1 MHSKII
7 QSKEEMYA
15 IIDAC
20 EVCYVAMTD
29 LEGKPYL
36 LPFNF
41 GRKDN
46 VIYLHCGPEGKKL
59 NILREKPAVCIS
71 FSNGYSLYNQH
82 EKVACS
88 YGMMFRSV
96 LVYGNVEFL
105 EDYQQKIDVLN
116 IVMKQ
121 YVKKDFSYSEP
132 AVNNVVVMKIEIKE
146 MTGKKRGY

>member
-1 MHSKII
+1 MQSKII

-15 IIDAC
+15 IIDKC
-20 EVCYVAMTD
+20 DVCNVAMTD
-29 LEGKPYL
+29 LDGKPYL

-46 VIYLHCGPEGKKL
+46 SIYLHSGPEGKKL
-59 NILREKPAVCIS
+59 SILKTNPSVCIA
-71 FSNGYSLYNQH
+71 FSNSYSLYNQH
-82 EKVACS
+82 ESVACS

-96 LVYGNVEFL
+96 LVFGEVEFINA
-105 EDYQQKIDVLN
+105 YQNKIDILN
-116 IVMKQ
+116 IVMNQ

-132 AVNNVVVMKIEIKE
+132 AVNNVIIMKVEIIK